1 MKMVK
6 RFLCLLLAFLL
17 LSPGALAKKKAAE
30 PTAPPDH
37 SAELA
42 AIGRLLASRPDRCDI
57 TAYPLTCAELKA
69 LLAQYPTVAFT
80 YNVTLYGVTFPGDA
94 TTIDFG
100 NVTFKDVSEL
110 MEGLSLF
117 PNLEYALMYDS
128 AIAREDM
135 DALAEAFPHL
145 RWGWTLKLGSH
156 KVRTDIT
163 AFSSLHSYN
172 GTRYTSAYY
181 SALKYCWQLQ
191 ALDLGHNKLTSIHFV
206 GELTQLR
213 VLILA
218 DNQISDITPLQNLR
232 QLEYVELFMN
242 RISDITPLAHMD
254 NLMDLNLCFN
264 ARLSDINTVL
274 TLPKLERLWASHC
287 KLSKE
292 YQDALAEKLPDVKIV
307 YSSRGSTAAGWREHP
322 RYHIINEM
330 FHNWEYIPFTEV
342 EEE

>member
-1 MKMVK
+1 MK
-6 RFLCLLLAFLL
+6 RFCALLLCLLLAC
-17 LSPGALAKKKAAE
+17 PAALAARKPE
-30 PTAPPDH
+30 PSPTPAPDH
-37 SAELA
+37 TVQLA
-42 AIGRLLASRPDRCDI
+42 AIDRLLAGHPQSCDI
-57 TAYPLTCAELKA
+57 TAYSLTCQELTD
-69 LLAQYPTVAFT
+69 LLAAHPDVSFT
-80 YNVTLYGVTFPGDA
+80 YNVTLYGLTFPGDA
-94 TTIDFG
+94 TTIDFEG
-100 NVTFKDVSEL
+100 VTIQDVTEL
-110 MEGLSLF
+110 KEGLSLF
-117 PNLEYALMYDS
+117 HRLEYALMYDS
-128 AIAREDM
+128 PIAREDM

-242 RISDITPLAHMD
+242 KISDITPLAHMD

-264 ARLSDINTVL
+264 ARLSDIDTVL